1 MSKKEAFFPG
11 QPQIDAYGNNG
22 FRFAEMS
29 HVGSVLFLPDG
40 VYSWPITNF
49 EQITLASFAKV
60 FENAHKIE
68 FLLFGTGEKQVFP
81 NITIRRAFEQH
92 NIGFDFMDTGAA
104 CRTYNICMEERR
116 AVAAALIAVDVQS
129 AKDS

>member
-1 MSKKEAFFPG
+1 MTDKEAFFPG

-29 HVGSVLFLPDG
+29 HVGSVLFLPSG
-40 VYSWPITNF
+40 VFSWPVTSF
-49 EQITLASFAKV
+49 EDISLDSFNKV
-60 FENAHKIE
+60 FQQKDRIE
-68 FLLFGTGEKQVFP
+68 FLLFGTGDQQLFP
-81 NITIRRAFEQH
+81 SSNIRRAFEQQ

-104 CRTYNICMEERR
+104 CRTYNICMDEKR

-129 AKDS
+129 AKG